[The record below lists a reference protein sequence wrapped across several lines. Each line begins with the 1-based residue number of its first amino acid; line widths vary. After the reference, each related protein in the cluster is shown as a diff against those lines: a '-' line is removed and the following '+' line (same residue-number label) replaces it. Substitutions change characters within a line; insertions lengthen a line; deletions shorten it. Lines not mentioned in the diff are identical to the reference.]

1 MWPFRS
7 VPTVSPAEAAQKVLA
22 ANVGFIDVRSP
33 AEYKSGHATGATNY
47 PLGEL
52 GSAQVEKLRPLTEV
66 YVICQSGGRSA
77 TATSTLVAAG
87 INAFS
92 VAGGTSA
99 WKSLGLP
106 IS

>member
-22 ANVGFIDVRSP
+22 ATAGFIDVRTP
-33 AEYKSGHATGATNY
+33 AEYKSGHATGATNS

-52 GSAQVEKLRPLTEV
+52 GSAQVEKLRPFAEV

-77 TATSTLVAAG
+77 TATLVAAG

-92 VAGGTSA
+92 VSGGTSA